1 MNPIRIAILVL
12 GVAAAGGAVMLALNP
27 KPPEPQAPVA
37 EKAAAPAPVP
47 VDQILVA
54 ARDLP
59 PGHVIAAD
67 DLTWQAWPKEGLAPF
82 MIHKDDKV
90 VADLT
95 GSIVRSDFYGGEPIR
110 REQLIKGANSGFLS
124 AVLPS
129 GKRAVAITI
138 DTQGST
144 TAGGFILPNDHVDV
158 IRTVKLPT
166 SANGADSFTSE
177 TILTN
182 IRVLAIGQNVQDKNG
197 QTVVV
202 GSTAT
207 LELDPKQAETVI
219 LAQRGGQLS
228 LALRSM
234 LDAQNTAVPDSSDR
248 TTVIRYGVESD
259 VSH

>member
-1 MNPIRIAILVL
+1 MNPIRVAILVL
-12 GVAAAGGAVMLALNP
+12 GVAAAGGAVMLALSP
-27 KPPEPQAPVA
+27 KPQAPDT
-37 EKAAAPAPVP
+37 PAPVVTP
-47 VDQILVA
+47 APQPAPADLVLVA

-59 PGHVIAAD
+59 PGHLLTAD
-67 DLTWQAWPKEGLAPF
+67 DVTWRSWPKESLAPF
-82 MIHKDDKV
+82 MVHKDDKV
-90 VADLT
+90 VEELA
-95 GSIVRSDFYGGEPIR
+95 GSIVRTDFFAGEPIR
-110 REQLIKGANSGFLS
+110 REQLIKGSNSGFLS

-144 TAGGFILPNDHVDV
+144 SAGNFVLPNDRVDV
-158 IRTVKLPT
+158 IRTVKL
-166 SANGADSFTSE
+166 SASSGGVDSFASE
-177 TILTN
+177 TLLEN

-207 LELDPKQAETVI
+207 LEVDPKQAETLV

-234 LDAQNTAVPDSSDR
+234 LDAQATATEGGPDR
-248 TTVIRYGVESD
+248 TRVIRYGVESD
-259 VSH
+259 VTR